1 MTYLSYNDF
10 MFIKSIVAIQHKIQE
25 LVKVHQFNMDFSD
38 GLIRLFFNQAS
49 LLHNLNRP
57 NQGQTQDTNEDSL
70 IKSVIKSKLSKHP
83 LNSQSSNLL
92 DVAIDEGVKNLQAK
106 TYVTNPFY
114 HHMKMTFQTSG
125 KWQLVQESYKPYQP
139 IICGDVIT
147 DANRHYLDITP
158 IGYFKEPFSFLSL
171 KENDV
176 TWMSLT
182 PFEMETMAIAL
193 NSVSGTVVALGLGL
207 GYFASMAAMKTNVK
221 QVIVV
226 EKDKQVIELYTKHIQ
241 PFIPHQN
248 KISIFQSDAFAFL
261 NQKVF
266 ADHIFVDIYRTAQDG
281 LPLYIAFKKIEKKL
295 AKPTWHYW
303 LEDSILGLFRRY
315 LMIYLKEQYEGLGHE
330 HYQSSQSFEDTLLSE
345 IHRINKD
352 FNIENVA
359 QLQSW
364 LSKKSIKEMLTKIN
378 NLK

>member
-1 MTYLSYNDF
+1 MALIKNIIKAKLS
-10 MFIKSIVAIQHKIQE
+10 
-25 LVKVHQFNMDFSD
+25 
-38 GLIRLFFNQAS
+38 
-49 LLHNLNRP
+49 
-57 NQGQTQDTNEDSL
+57 TNPSL
-70 IKSVIKSKLSKHP
+70 I
-83 LNSQSSNLL
+83 QSSNLL
-92 DVAIDEGVKNLQAK
+92 DIAVDEGVKNLQAK
-106 TYVTNPFY
+106 TYVSNPFY
-114 HHMKMTFQTSG
+114 QHMKMPFQTSG
-125 KWQLVQESYKPYQP
+125 KWQLVKESYKPYQP
-139 IICGDVIT
+139 VICGDVTT
-147 DANRHYLDITP
+147 DEKRHYLDITP
-158 IGYFKEPFSFLSL
+158 IGYFKEPFSFVAL

-182 PFEMETMAIAL
+182 PFEMETMANAL

-207 GYFASMAAMKTNVK
+207 GYFASMAAMKTDVK

-248 KISIFQSDAFAFL
+248 KITIVQSDAFTFL

-281 LPLYIAFKKIEKKL
+281 LPLYIAFKKIENKL

-315 LMIYLKEQYEGLGHE
+315 LMIYLKEQHEGLGHE
-330 HYQSSQSFEDTLLSE
+330 HYQSSKTLEDTILSE
-345 IHRINKD
+345 IHRINQD
-352 FNIENVA
+352 LNIESVMI
-359 QLQSW
+359 LQSW

-378 NLK
+378 NLKLSGR

>member
-1 MTYLSYNDF
+1 
-10 MFIKSIVAIQHKIQE
+10 MFIKSNAAIQIKIQE
-25 LVKVHQFNMDFSD
+25 LINVHQFNIDFSD
-38 GLIRLFFNQAS
+38 QLISLFFNQAS
-49 LLHNLNRP
+49 LLNKLSDQYRDQKQNTP
-57 NQGQTQDTNEDSL
+57 EMALIKNIIKAKLSTNPSL
-70 IKSVIKSKLSKHP
+70 I
-83 LNSQSSNLL
+83 QSSNLL
-92 DVAIDEGVKNLQAK
+92 DIAVDEGVKNLQAK
-106 TYVTNPFY
+106 TYVSNPFY
-114 HHMKMTFQTSG
+114 QHMKMTFQSSG

-139 IICGDVIT
+139 VICGDVTT
-147 DANRHYLDITP
+147 DVKRHYLDITP
-158 IGYFKEPFSFLSL
+158 IGYFKEPFSFIAL

-182 PFEMETMAIAL
+182 PFEMETMANAL

-248 KISIFQSDAFAFL
+248 KITIVQNDAFTFL

-295 AKPTWHYW
+295 ANPTWHYW

-315 LMIYLKEQYEGLGHE
+315 LMIYLKEQYRGLGHQ
-330 HYQSSQSFEDTLLSE
+330 HYQSCKTFEDNMLSE
-345 IHRINKD
+345 IHRINQD
-352 FNIENVA
+352 LNIESVMI
-359 QLQSW
+359 LQSW

-378 NLK
+378 NLKLSGR